1 MTAPVPMLFA
11 GPPPGSLC
19 MCPSPDAKKG
29 AWDVSEELLLCK
41 WHSILG
47 SHWAR
52 ITKKLEGRTENAV
65 KNHWNAAYRSKVG

>member
-1 MTAPVPMLFA
+1 V
-11 GPPPGSLC
+11 
-19 MCPSPDAKKG
+19 KKG
-29 AWDVSEELLLCK
+29 SWDVAEELLLCK

-65 KNHWNAAYRSKVG
+65 KNHWNAAFRSKVGCFRI